1 MDQRQFTSGEIGY
14 LVREL
19 GENNKIED
27 DLNKVLKLNQDV
39 CVISDSYTSDLF
51 KIDDNVTKNTLDQG
65 ENYEY
70 YSPTVIL
77 FNLFLTRISN
87 P

>member
-1 MDQRQFTSGEIGY
+1 M
-14 LVREL
+14 REL

-39 CVISDSYTSDLF
+39 CVISDRYTSDLF